1 MARQVLDCS
10 PSAGITTNQ
19 SNEHQRRWSEKNWER
34 AAKNGNYDITRAHL
48 NFEIARGGIVQP
60 IDTSKSIPNRMRET
74 LRVRGIADPNDEM
87 KRKGKE
93 PNRRTVVNIIFGG
106 SRDRMHE
113 LAFGS
118 QTVNLEHGAD
128 NSHIT
133 RCKDIED
140 WAKDIYRFA
149 CDKWGEDNIVGF
161 YVHLDEKNPHIHCTL
176 LPITQQ
182 NKFSYKELFAG
193 SDKNDFRER
202 TIQLHNELAVV
213 NEKWGLGRGLSTTVT
228 GARHRSTEDYRAE
241 LHKECNN
248 LETEIAE
255 KHETLRELYA
265 DIRQAEKRCKGLTT
279 MISNLEA
286 HETDLSSQIAQLE
299 ADIESGA
306 GDAADLRRR
315 IAGLEDQLRITA
327 SSLADKRLKLKTADR
342 QLAHLQ
348 EELEAVNEKRA
359 NAQSDYL
366 KFTDKNQEQMRMR
379 LTDAV
384 FGRSVVDMRSLLA
397 AMSSEQKAE
406 FNGEFLMA
414 MAEKPNEILKCAMY
428 LFVGYLDGATQFAQ
442 SCGGGGA
449 SSDLPWGRNPDE
461 DDRRFAYRCMMQAHK
476 MLRPTAPKRGMIGRR

>member
-1 MARQVLDCS
+1 M
-10 PSAGITTNQ
+10 
-19 SNEHQRRWSEKNWER
+19 
-34 AAKNGNYDITRAHL
+34 
-48 NFEIARGGIVQP
+48 
-60 IDTSKSIPNRMRET
+60 
-74 LRVRGIADPNDEM
+74 
-87 KRKGKE
+87 
-93 PNRRTVVNIIFGG
+93 
-106 SRDRMHE
+106 
-113 LAFGS
+113 
-118 QTVNLEHGAD
+118 
-128 NSHIT
+128 
-133 RCKDIED
+133 
-140 WAKDIYRFA
+140 
-149 CDKWGEDNIVGF
+149 
-161 YVHLDEKNPHIHCTL
+161 
-176 LPITQQ
+176 PITQQ

-213 NEKWGLGRGLSTTVT
+213 NEKWGLGRGLSKTVT